1 MPWYKV
7 SSTRLISPSFL
18 RVRIVPTGNTTAQK
32 WCCAWHYL
40 HAHTI
45 FYSSLESSLAHSG
58 IPLMWLFI
66 CFFSYTT
73 QNSCIINNAWSQ
85 YMTLHQ
91 WLWNQGW
98 FVPWGDIWQH
108 LEIFLVVSVGE
119 RGLIASNKQ
128 RLRMLLNNLQDIGWL
143 LRKKYVAPMT
153 KVPRLRSH
161 STEIKALTYPSSHLI
176 LITPLRWKPGQYS
189 HSSPSI
195 SL

>member
-1 MPWYKV
+1 MV
-7 SSTRLISPSFL
+7 EGFL
-18 RVRIVPTGNTTAQK
+18 HKTDLP
-32 WCCAWHYL
+32 
-40 HAHTI
+40 I
-45 FYSSLESSLAHSG
+45 FLKGTDCSHRKYDCPEMMLCLALSSLSYYLLFLTGVISGTLEFHLCDFSFASS
-58 IPLMWLFI
+58 
-66 CFFSYTT
+66 

-143 LRKKYVAPMT
+143 LRKKYVTPMV

-161 STEIKALTYPSSHLI
+161 STEIKALTYPSAHLI